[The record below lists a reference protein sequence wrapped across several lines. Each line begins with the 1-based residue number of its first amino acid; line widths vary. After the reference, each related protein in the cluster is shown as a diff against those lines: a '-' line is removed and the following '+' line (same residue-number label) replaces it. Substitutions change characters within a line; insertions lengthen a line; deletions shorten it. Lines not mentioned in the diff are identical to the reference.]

1 MSGPKKAQA
10 PDAAVAARRLE
21 ALRLRQR
28 GRSYPRI
35 AEELGVS
42 LTTAHRYVTTELERL
57 AKECGEEAAI
67 VRQMELDRLDV
78 ALDALADRIEQGDD
92 RAVATMLRIQ
102 ERRAKLLGLDSP
114 DRQQV
119 EVTGIDPRELLAAK
133 LGRDSG

>member
-1 MSGPKKAQA
+1 MSAPNAARA
-10 PDAAVAARRLE
+10 PDADAASLRLE
-21 ALRLRQR
+21 ALALRRR
-28 GRSYPRI
+28 GRSYRKI
-35 AEELGVS
+35 ADELGVS

-119 EVTGIDPRELLAAK
+119 EVTGIDPRELLAQK

>member
-1 MSGPKKAQA
+1 M
-10 PDAAVAARRLE
+10 RR
-21 ALRLRQR
+21 R
-28 GRSYPRI
+28 GKSYPKI
-35 AEELGVS
+35 AEALGVS
-42 LTTAHRYVTTELERL
+42 VGTAHRDVTTELARL

-119 EVTGIDPRELLAAK
+119 EVTGIDPRELLAAR

>member
-1 MSGPKKAQA
+1 
-10 PDAAVAARRLE
+10 
-21 ALRLRQR
+21 
-28 GRSYPRI
+28 
-35 AEELGVS
+35 
-42 LTTAHRYVTTELERL
+42 
-57 AKECGEEAAI
+57 
-67 VRQMELDRLDV
+67 MELDRLDV

>member
-1 MSGPKKAQA
+1 MSRKG
-10 PDAAVAARRLE
+10 PDAAAAQRRRE
-21 ALRLRQR
+21 ALRLRKR
-28 GRSYPRI
+28 GKSYPKI
-35 AEELGVS
+35 ADALGVS
-42 LTTAHRYVTTELERL
+42 VSTAHKYVTTELQRL
-57 AKECGEEAAI
+57 AKECGEDAAAI
-67 VRQMELDRLDV
+67 RQIELDRLDD

-119 EVTGIDPRELLAAK
+119 EVTGIDPRELLAQK